1 MTLDLL
7 EAHVSALERVIFPHP
22 IIVPDP
28 AFPESDHLDPAL
40 VALSSDPILSGLC
53 AARRVPNDFYD
64 YDLEYRRLCLGAQS
78 LPQLCKCVLFE
89 VKDAPI
95 SLNRF
100 VCVVVQ
106 MIDRINHSKLLAGCS
121 QISGA
126 RVSDVSVARE
136 EDAVGLTGSI
146 YNGMTPVLMK
156 PDTAHAHLSVK
167 VVMSRRIAA
176 LEERFFWLGGG
187 EVGVKFG
194 VATFAFIAKF
204 KPLIFD
210 IST

>member
-1 MTLDLL
+1 
-7 EAHVSALERVIFPHP
+7 
-22 IIVPDP
+22 
-28 AFPESDHLDPAL
+28 
-40 VALSSDPILSGLC
+40 
-53 AARRVPNDFYD
+53 
-64 YDLEYRRLCLGAQS
+64 
-78 LPQLCKCVLFE
+78 

-106 MIDRINHSKLLAGCS
+106 MIDRINHSKLIAACS
-121 QISGA
+121 QISRA
-126 RVSDVSVARE
+126 RVADVSVARE

-156 PDTAHAHLSVK
+156 PDAAHAHFPVK

-187 EVGVKFG
+187 DVGVKFG
-194 VATFAFIAKF
+194 VATFAFIARF